1 MLAATLSMDKILQN
15 FGIGTV
21 IMIIKVMLWLVSL
34 IIQMLIFSYKQ
45 EFHIIRVEIVA
56 ILMFFLLRLIILTMF
71 L

>member
-45 EFHIIRVEIVA
+45 EFHIILVEIVVM
-56 ILMFFLLRLIILTMF
+56 LMFFLLRLIILAMY

>member
-34 IIQMLIFSYKQ
+34 IIQMLTFSYKQ
-45 EFHIIRVEIVA
+45 EFHIILVEIVVM
-56 ILMFFLLRLIILTMF
+56 LMFFLLRLIILAMY

>member
-56 ILMFFLLRLIILTMF
+56 ILMFFLLRLIILTMC

>member
-1 MLAATLSMDKILQN
+1 MLAAILSMDKILQN

-21 IMIIKVMLWLVSL
+21 IMIIKVLLWLVSL

-45 EFHIIRVEIVA
+45 EFHIILVEIVVM
-56 ILMFFLLRLIILTMF
+56 LMFFLLRLIILAMY

>member
-1 MLAATLSMDKILQN
+1 MLAATLLMDKILQN

-21 IMIIKVMLWLVSL
+21 IMIIKVMLWLVRL

-45 EFHIIRVEIVA
+45 EFHIILVEIVA
-56 ILMFFLLRLIILTMF
+56 MLMFFLLRLIILAMY